1 MMHGQQ
7 NVKYVRSQHK
17 TKAADTFCTTV
28 GTTSKG
34 AYVSDDTT
42 KERHQFLVTLPS
54 YISLRRYLIV
64 SKTKTKQFN

>member
-1 MMHGQQ
+1 MHGQQ

-17 TKAADTFCTTV
+17 TKTAGKFCPTV

-54 YISLRRYLIV
+54 
-64 SKTKTKQFN
+64 